1 MILIEFHSEEAET
14 ATELVPDE
22 GADPRSDV
30 LGVRGNANNRSIRT
44 FADAY
49 VCLVGNDVYHIN
61 VFVLLVVVLTCST
74 KDYPSLARAQ
84 RKWPRLV
91 CV

>member
-1 MILIEFHSEEAET
+1 MRKRRLPLSWFQMKVG
-14 ATELVPDE
+14 VPDLTCSAYE
-22 GADPRSDV
+22 ATPTTGASGR
-30 LGVRGNANNRSIRT
+30 LLMRM
-44 FADAY
+44 F
-49 VCLVGNDVYHIN
+49 CLVGNDVYHIN

-84 RKWPRLV
+84 HKWPRLV